1 MSEIPLSVL
10 FLVLFLMIICSAFFS
25 SSETG
30 MMSLNR
36 YRLRH
41 MSKKGHRG
49 AKRASK
55 LLQRTDRLIGVILIG
70 NNFVN
75 IAAASIST
83 LIAQRIWADNPEF
96 GVTIATIL
104 LTLVILIFSEVTPK
118 TIAANHPEKIAF
130 PASYLLSPLLW
141 LLMPFVW
148 VVNGI
153 ANFIIRLS
161 RLEIDQGSKDL
172 LSTEEF
178 RTLVQQAGAVIPQ
191 RRQQMLLS
199 ILDLETVHVNDIMV
213 PRNEIVGIDLDDSLR
228 DIEAQLRNTQHT
240 RLPVWK
246 GDVNNMIGVLHMRS
260 AAKVLAQ
267 DAFNKAELM
276 QITLEPYFI
285 PETAQLHNQL
295 FHFQS
300 EQRRIAIVVDEYG
313 EVQGIATLE
322 DILEEIVGNFTTDV
336 STASLDITPHQDGSF
351 IIDGTMTVRELNKAL
366 AFTLPVGGPK
376 TFSGLIIETLEAIPE
391 NSVCLKIDS
400 YQIEILKVRT
410 NTIASARITQVKS
423 KPPQDQYLTG

>member
-1 MSEIPLSVL
+1 
-10 FLVLFLMIICSAFFS
+10 
-25 SSETG
+25 

-41 MSKKGHRG
+41 MSKNGHRG

-55 LLQRTDRLIGVILIG
+55 LLKRTDRLIGVILIG

-75 IAAASIST
+75 IAAASITT
-83 LIAQRIWADNPEF
+83 LIAQRIWVENPEF
-96 GVTIATIL
+96 GVTIATVL

-130 PASYLLSPLLW
+130 PASYLLTPLLW

-161 RLEIDQGSKDL
+161 RLEIDQNSKDL

-178 RTLVQQAGAVIPQ
+178 RTLVHEAGAVIPA

-199 ILDLETVHVNDIMV
+199 ILDLETVRVNDIMV
-213 PRNEIVGIDLDDSLR
+213 PRNEIVGIDLDDNIR
-228 DIEAQLRNTQHT
+228 DIEVQLNNSQHT

-246 GDVNNMIGVLHMRS
+246 GNVNNMIGILHMRNVV
-260 AAKVLAQ
+260 KVLAQ
-267 DAFNKAELM
+267 EEFNKAELM
-276 QITLEPYFI
+276 QITREPYFI

-322 DILEEIVGNFTTDV
+322 DILEEIVGDFTSDM
-336 STASLDITPHQDGSF
+336 STTSQDITPMDDGGF
-351 IIDGTMTVRELNKAL
+351 IIDGTITLRELNKAL
-366 AFTLPVGGPK
+366 NFDLPTTGPK
-376 TFSGLIIETLEAIPE
+376 TFSGLMIEQLEAIPD
-391 NSVCLKIDS
+391 NNVCLKIED
-400 YQIEILKVRT
+400 YQIEILKMRA
-410 NTIASARITQVKS
+410 NTIASAKITKIQIKQNLS
-423 KPPQDQYLTG
+423 

>member
-1 MSEIPLSVL
+1 
-10 FLVLFLMIICSAFFS
+10 
-25 SSETG
+25 

-41 MSKKGHRG
+41 MSKNGHRG

-55 LLQRTDRLIGVILIG
+55 LLKRTDRLIGVILIG

-75 IAAASIST
+75 IAAASITT
-83 LIAQRIWADNPEF
+83 LIAQRIWIDNPEF
-96 GVTIATIL
+96 GVTIATVL

-130 PASYLLSPLLW
+130 PASYLLTPLLW

-161 RLEIDQGSKDL
+161 RLEIDQNSKDL

-178 RTLVQQAGAVIPQ
+178 RTLVHEAGAVIPA

-199 ILDLETVHVNDIMV
+199 ILDLETVRVNDIMV
-213 PRNEIVGIDLDDSLR
+213 PRNEILGIDLDDNIR
-228 DIEAQLRNTQHT
+228 DIETQLRNSQHT

-246 GDVNNMIGVLHMRS
+246 GNINNMIGILHIRN
-260 AAKVLAQ
+260 AVKVLAQ
-267 DAFNKAELM
+267 DEFNKAELM
-276 QITLEPYFI
+276 QITREPYFI

-322 DILEEIVGNFTTDV
+322 DILEEIVGDFTSDI
-336 STASLDITPHQDGSF
+336 STTSQDITPLDDGGF
-351 IIDGTMTVRELNKAL
+351 IIDGTITIRELNKNL
-366 AFTLPVGGPK
+366 SFDLPITGPK
-376 TFSGLIIETLEAIPE
+376 TFSGLIIEQLEAIPD
-391 NSVCLKIDS
+391 NNVCLKIEN
-400 YQIEILKVRT
+400 YQIEILKMRA
-410 NTIASARITQVKS
+410 NTIASAKITKTNTNHNHS
-423 KPPQDQYLTG
+423 